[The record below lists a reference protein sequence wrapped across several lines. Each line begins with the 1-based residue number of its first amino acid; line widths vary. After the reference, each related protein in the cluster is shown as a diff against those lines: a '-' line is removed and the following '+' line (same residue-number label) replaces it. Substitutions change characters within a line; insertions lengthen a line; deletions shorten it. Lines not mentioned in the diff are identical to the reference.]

1 MLFTCLYGAIPCQ
14 ALTKDK
20 IPPQIGTLWP
30 AEEEILKQVAT
41 GKTEDLAK
49 VFGQGEKKRQLRAE
63 FLVLLLTNKLPGVEV
78 PSVGVKIIDAIII
91 NRLDLEF
98 AEIPFEVRIIDC
110 KIEGEVYL
118 KDSHFKHNLQIIGI
132 IGKKSC
138 LEKDANFLRMTVD
151 KNAYFNNTTFKGEV
165 NFSAAEIGKEFSIT
179 NCHFGKKKSIFTEL
193 EVGRNLYLNEA
204 EFLGPVDFQRVK
216 VGRDL
221 NADAVKFL
229 NKAKANFNN
238 IIVSGGAPFPETKFY
253 GGVSM
258 EWARMKHLELI
269 NGVYAPDI
277 DLRGTLIEDGLT
289 ISKAAMDNLQA
300 PRLNVK
306 LAELQNITINKTV
319 DLRDSILSSLKMID
333 IKWPENQGK
342 QDSILL
348 DGLTYNYLTG
358 GEPPD
363 YKKIT
368 EPLYRSRFNSENY
381 FRLETFLTGLGQQDW
396 ADQVYISRK
405 DQELE
410 QKAWWNP
417 ERWLIKIF
425 WGWLAGY
432 GRKPFRIFWP
442 ALVIVLI
449 GMYFNDPQY
458 LEAVEWPKQNKVY
471 ALLGRF
477 MLSLEQFMPMVD
489 LGLAKKW
496 NPPETSWHRSA
507 FIHGQRLLGL
517 ILIPIL
523 VTAIYIQFKGL
534 KG

>member
-14 ALTKDK
+14 ALDKDK
-20 IPPQIGTLWP
+20 IPPEIGTLWP

-41 GKTEDLAK
+41 GKPADLEK
-49 VFGQGEKKRQLRAE
+49 VFGQGEKKRQVRAN

-78 PSVGVKIIDAIII
+78 PSVGVKIQNAIII
-91 NRLDLEF
+91 DRIDLEF

-110 KIEGEVYL
+110 KIEGDLYL
-118 KDSHFKHNLQIIGI
+118 KDSHLKHNLQI

-138 LEKDANFLRMTVD
+138 LEKDADFLRMVVD
-151 KNAYFNNTTFKGEV
+151 KNAYFNNTTFKGKV
-165 NFSAAEIGKEFSIT
+165 NFSAVEIGKDFSIT
-179 NCHFGKKKSIFTEL
+179 NCHFGNEESIFTEL
-193 EVGRNLYLNEA
+193 EVGRNIYLNEA

-216 VGRDL
+216 VGGDL

-238 IIVSGGAPFPETKFY
+238 LIVSGGALFPETKFY
-253 GGVSM
+253 GGVSL

-269 NGVYAPDI
+269 NGVSAPDI
-277 DLRGTLIEDGLT
+277 NLRGALIEDGLT
-289 ISKAAMDNLQA
+289 ISNAEMDNLQSQ
-300 PRLNVK
+300 RLNVK

-333 IKWPENQGK
+333 VRWPKNQGK

-348 DGLTYNYLTG
+348 DGLTYNYITV
-358 GEPPD
+358 GEPQD

-368 EPLYRSRFNSENY
+368 EPLYCSRFNVENY
-381 FRLETFLTGLGQQDW
+381 FRLETFLTGLGQEDW

-458 LEAVEWPKQNKVY
+458 LEEAEWPKKNKAY
-471 ALLGRF
+471 ALLGRL
-477 MLSLEQFMPMVD
+477 MLSIEQFMPMVD

-507 FIHGQRLLGL
+507 FIHGQRLLGW
-517 ILIPIL
+517 ILIPLL
-523 VTAIYIQFKGL
+523 VTAIYTQFKGL